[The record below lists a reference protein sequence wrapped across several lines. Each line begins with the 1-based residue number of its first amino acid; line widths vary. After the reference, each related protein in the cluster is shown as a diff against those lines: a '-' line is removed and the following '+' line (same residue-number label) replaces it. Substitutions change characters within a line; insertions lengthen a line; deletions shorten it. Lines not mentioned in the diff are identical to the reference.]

1 MICVIHPS
9 RARAGSRDPG
19 ITHALA
25 CMHHAGSAGSR
36 GIPGSCMHA
45 HACIVHASVGTWI
58 EVCPDGA
65 AVAMAVTMHPDVYNT
80 HG

>member
-1 MICVIHPS
+1 MRDSPVA
-9 RARAGSRDPG
+9 RARGIPESRN
-19 ITHALA
+19 HA
-25 CMHHAGSAGSR
+25 CTGMHAGSAGSR

-45 HACIVHASVGTWI
+45 HACIVHASVGTRI
-58 EVCPDGA
+58 EVCPDGV

>member
-1 MICVIHPS
+1 MRDSPVARA

-19 ITHALA
+19 ITHA
-25 CMHHAGSAGSR
+25 CMHHAGSGGSR

-45 HACIVHASVGTWI
+45 HACIVHASVGTRI
-58 EVCPDGA
+58 EVCPDGV
-65 AVAMAVTMHPDVYNT
+65 AVAMAVTMHPNVYNT